1 MIVRSWLSLTIVVAV
16 ALTCCVVAA
25 GSDGNALTSEDL
37 VYPGATVK
45 VEIDVNG
52 EAAVQLVGGLLDAAA
67 EVAAEQAAAIEQ
79 ATAGAGNGPPVA
91 AIASLI
97 GPARDVIKDIRRV
110 TVLVTRPDESA
121 EPDAIFSHYRDL
133 MTGRG
138 WTPMATVRAERGQR
152 VLVLVAPGGKG
163 VFAMIRPKAEQL
175 VVGLA
180 TTARPVGD
188 MLGEIVRAGGGQL
201 PQILMQH
208 AASQKAP
215 EQPAAEE
222 HCESPDKTPPPSQEE

>member
-1 MIVRSWLSLTIVVAV
+1 MIARSLLPLTIAAVVAM
-16 ALTCCVVAA
+16 ASCGVAA
-25 GSDGNALTSEDL
+25 GADANALTSDDL
-37 VYPGATVK
+37 IYPGATVK
-45 VEIDVNG
+45 IEIDVNG
-52 EAAVQLVGGLLDAAA
+52 EAAVQLVGGLLDAVA

-138 WTPMATVRAERGQR
+138 WTPMATVRAESGER
-152 VLVLVAPGGKG
+152 VVALVAPGGKG
-163 VFAMIRPKAEQL
+163 IFAMIHPKPEQL

-208 AASQKAP
+208 AAAQKAP
-215 EQPAAEE
+215 AQPATEE
-222 HCESPDKTPPPSQEE
+222 HCESPETETTPPQGQ